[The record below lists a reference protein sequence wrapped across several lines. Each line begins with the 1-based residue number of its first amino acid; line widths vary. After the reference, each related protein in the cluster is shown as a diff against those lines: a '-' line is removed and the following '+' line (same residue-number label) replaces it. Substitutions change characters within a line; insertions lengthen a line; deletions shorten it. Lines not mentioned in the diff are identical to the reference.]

1 MFGISEPSTVGSRW
15 MVDFYGKLVGKY
27 TINTWI
33 PSWVRNVDPRWI
45 KLPKARGRMA
55 GPTQYSGLPKK
66 TKRSNRLVGWYCFRV
81 FGIFIILCC
90 ILCYSLYIV
99 LHYIISIIILAIT
112 LLPTGFD
119 DIWWADYY
127 DKITFYFIGV
137 YILWNGNPVL
147 KQAGIP
153 GDTSCSEGCFS
164 LKKFNVLVIT
174 SAILENSP
182 EIQ

>member
-1 MFGISEPSTVGSRW
+1 MGKECWSQMNKTSQGSRP
-15 MVDFYGKLVGKY
+15 
-27 TINTWI
+27 N
-33 PSWVRNVDPRWI
+33 
-45 KLPKARGRMA
+45 GRA
-55 GPTQYSGLPKK
+55 NSILRTPKK

-174 SAILENSP
+174 SASWKIALRFSSP
-182 EIQ
+182 IWPCTMTEHPML